1 MSRTIVSAA
10 GQARQRTCGW
20 LGRCRRLSRDYEAA
34 PATGRN
40 PIGLAMYTRLRRNA
54 VLAAGAMALILL
66 MAIGCGEESPQQ
78 YDTTESDDNVQ
89 VSMVRPVLS
98 DAALAGE
105 DLFNANCSLC
115 HGVNAAGTHQ
125 GPPLIHKIYEP
136 GHHSDFSI
144 RNAVRRGVRQHHWQF
159 GDMPPVAGISAD
171 DEEKIICYVREMQRA
186 NGIFEGDAFGT
197 AC

>member
-1 MSRTIVSAA
+1 
-10 GQARQRTCGW
+10 
-20 LGRCRRLSRDYEAA
+20 
-34 PATGRN
+34 
-40 PIGLAMYTRLRRNA
+40 MYTRLRRNA

-78 YDTTESDDNVQ
+78 YESTGSSDTEKLSVT
-89 VSMVRPVLS
+89 RPDLS
-98 DAALAGE
+98 DSARAGE

-125 GPPLIHKIYEP
+125 GPPLIHKVYTP

-144 RNAVRRGVRQHHWQF
+144 RNAVRRGVQQHHWQF
-159 GDMPPVAGISAD
+159 GDMPPVAGIPAD
-171 DEEKIICYVREMQRA
+171 DVEKIICYVREMQRA